1 MVKYN
6 SSNGWALP
14 GLLRPYCVS
23 SAPSRWAK
31 RLLLEAGRWAAD
43 GRAKREREAEDRGQ
57 CGKVMRLLRAAAQ
70 EREGFR
76 GQFGKGNSGA
86 GAFSVVRLRGEVSR
100 RSGRFRWGSLYGK
113 GGGVAEK
120 RWGSRRKG

>member
-6 SSNGWALP
+6 ASNGGALL
-14 GLLRPYCVS
+14 GFLRPYCVGLV
-23 SAPSRWAK
+23 PGRWAK
-31 RLLLEAGRWAAD
+31 RLLLEAGRWAAE
-43 GRAKREREAEDRGQ
+43 GRR
-57 CGKVMRLLRAAAQ
+57 
-70 EREGFR
+70 
-76 GQFGKGNSGA
+76 QFGKGNSGA
-86 GAFSVVRLRGEVSR
+86 GGFSVVWFRGEVSR

>member
-6 SSNGWALP
+6 AMNGGALC
-14 GLLRPYCVS
+14 GLLRPYCVGL
-23 SAPSRWAK
+23 AP
-31 RLLLEAGRWAAD
+31 GRW
-43 GRAKREREAEDRGQ
+43 AKREREAEDRRQVGEA
-57 CGKVMRLLRAAAQ
+57 MRLLQAAAQ

-113 GGGVAEK
+113 GGWVAEK

>member
-6 SSNGWALP
+6 ASNGGALL
-14 GLLRPYCVS
+14 GLLRPYCVGLV
-23 SAPSRWAK
+23 P
-31 RLLLEAGRWAAD
+31 GRW
-43 GRAKREREAEDRGQ
+43 AKREREAEDRRQFGEA
-57 CGKVMRLLRAAAQ
+57 MRLLRAAAQ

>member
-6 SSNGWALP
+6 ARNGGALL
-14 GLLRPYCVS
+14 GLLRPYCVGLV
-23 SAPSRWAK
+23 PGRWAK
-31 RLLLEAGRWAAD
+31 RLLLEAGRWEAE
-43 GRAKREREAEDRGQ
+43 GRAKR
-57 CGKVMRLLRAAAQ
+57 

-76 GQFGKGNSGA
+76 GQFGKSNSGS

>member
-1 MVKYN
+1 MIKYN
-6 SSNGWALP
+6 ASNGGALL

-23 SAPSRWAK
+23 SAPGRWAK

-43 GRAKREREAEDRGQ
+43 GRAKRERASR
-57 CGKVMRLLRAAAQ
+57 C
-70 EREGFR
+70 

-86 GAFSVVRLRGEVSR
+86 GDFSVVRLRGEVAR
-100 RSGRFRWGSLYGK
+100 GSGRFRWGSLYGK

>member
-1 MVKYN
+1 M
-6 SSNGWALP
+6 LC
-14 GLLRPYCVS
+14 LLRPYCVGL
-23 SAPSRWAK
+23 APGRRAK
-31 RLLLEAGRWAAD
+31 RLLLEAGRWAAEC
-43 GRAKREREAEDRGQ
+43 RASGSAKAEDRRQ
-57 CGKVMRLLRAAAQ
+57 FGKAMRLLRAAAR
-70 EREGFR
+70 ERAR
-76 GQFGKGNSGA
+76 RCGQFGKGNSGA

>member
-6 SSNGWALP
+6 ARNGGALL
-14 GLLRPYCVS
+14 GLLRPYCVGL
-23 SAPSRWAK
+23 AP
-31 RLLLEAGRWAAD
+31 GRW
-43 GRAKREREAEDRGQ
+43 AKREREAEDRGQ
-57 CGKVMRLLRAAAQ
+57 FGETGPLLRAAAR
-70 EREGFR
+70 ERASR
-76 GQFGKGNSGA
+76 CGQFGKGNSGA
-86 GAFSVVRLRGEVSR
+86 GGFSVVRLRGEVSR

>member
-6 SSNGWALP
+6 ASNGGALL
-14 GLLRPYCVS
+14 GLLRPYCVGLV
-23 SAPSRWAK
+23 PSRW
-31 RLLLEAGRWAAD
+31 
-43 GRAKREREAEDRGQ
+43 AKREREAEDRRQ
-57 CGKVMRLLRAAAQ
+57 FVEVMRLLRAAAR
-70 EREGFR
+70 ERAR
-76 GQFGKGNSGA
+76 RCGQFGKGNSGA

>member
-1 MVKYN
+1 M
-6 SSNGWALP
+6 G
-14 GLLRPYCVS
+14 
-23 SAPSRWAK
+23 
-31 RLLLEAGRWAAD
+31 GRWS
-43 GRAKREREAEDRGQ
+43 GKREREAEDRRQ
-57 CGKVMRLLRAAAQ
+57 CGEAMRLLRAAAR

>member
-1 MVKYN
+1 M
-6 SSNGWALP
+6 G
-14 GLLRPYCVS
+14 
-23 SAPSRWAK
+23 
-31 RLLLEAGRWAAD
+31 GRWS
-43 GRAKREREAEDRGQ
+43 GKREREAEDRGQ
-57 CGKVMRLLRAAAQ
+57 CGEAMRLLRAAAQ

-76 GQFGKGNSGA
+76 GQFGKGNSGSR
-86 GAFSVVRLRGEVSR
+86 GFSVVRLRGEVSR